1 MKKDG
6 YQTLDG
12 RRKQMEI
19 WTWTVLPSQEV
30 GVARK
35 SDLNGNGEGSFAI
48 FSNMDEAAAYVLDHG
63 GTFVA

>member
-1 MKKDG
+1 
-6 YQTLDG
+6 
-12 RRKQMEI
+12 MEI